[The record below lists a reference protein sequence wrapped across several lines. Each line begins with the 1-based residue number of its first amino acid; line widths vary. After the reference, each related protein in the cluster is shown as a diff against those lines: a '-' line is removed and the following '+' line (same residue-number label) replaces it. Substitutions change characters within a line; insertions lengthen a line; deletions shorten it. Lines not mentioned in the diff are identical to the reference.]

1 MPTQKIEYL
10 GFTMNSKDM
19 TVTLTK
25 EKQEKLSVLVKQI
38 VTSKRAKIR
47 DFRKLRLPYL
57 VLNMEDYIC
66 FSFNSL
72 KTLLYV
78 NV

>member
-10 GFTMNSKDM
+10 GFTMNSTDM

>member
-10 GFTMNSKDM
+10 GFTLNSKDM
-19 TVTLTK
+19 TVILTK

-38 VTSKRAKIR
+38 VTSKRVKIR